1 MTRPA
6 LPFPGQTLH
15 GLRRPR
21 ILARAARLAA
31 RAYRPERDRARW
43 MARLE
48 CGQRVEAAL
57 ARLEAELETRRR
69 AGDPSWRPRY
79 HVEVLAAL
87 IAESVA
93 PAEFAAPALPA
104 QAKASGSEA
113 LRRAT

>member
-6 LPFPGQTLH
+6 PHIPGQTLR
-15 GLRRPR
+15 GLHRPR
-21 ILARAARLAA
+21 ILARAAHLAA

-43 MARLE
+43 IARLE

-57 ARLEAELETRRR
+57 SRLEAELEERRR

-87 IAESVA
+87 IAEN
-93 PAEFAAPALPA
+93 AATVGLFPPALPV